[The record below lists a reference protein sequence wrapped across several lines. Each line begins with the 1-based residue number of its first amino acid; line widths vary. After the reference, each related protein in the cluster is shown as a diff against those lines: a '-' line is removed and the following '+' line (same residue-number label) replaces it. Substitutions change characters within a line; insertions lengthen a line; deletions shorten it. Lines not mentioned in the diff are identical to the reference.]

1 MDTKK
6 KVILGG
12 GILLLLIGGGLFGW
26 KKGWFGKKSEGE
38 KDDND
43 MSMLDRLKSTVS
55 KDKDEEKKDDKN
67 KDDENKGGENTTVS
81 NPTAT
86 NASKNTTSS
95 NPTTVTNAS
104 KQTSSSYHATGYSDG
119 ALDLY
124 HKMISSCAEIR
135 QCKKT
140 TSSEKVM
147 DVLLKTGVVG
157 NSYASLCYDNLS
169 KIYGESPFFDE
180 AMALIGSKGQFR
192 KDLKQYIDEGT
203 FRI

>member
-1 MDTKK
+1 MNTKK
-6 KVILGG
+6 KVILGC
-12 GILLLLIGGGLFGW
+12 GILLLLIGGSVFGW

-38 KDDND
+38 KDDKD
-43 MSMLDRLKSTVS
+43 MSMIDRLKSTVS
-55 KDKDEEKKDDKN
+55 KDNDEEN
-67 KDDENKGGENTTVS
+67 KDGENNGGENTTVS
-81 NPTAT
+81 NPT
-86 NASKNTTSS
+86 
-95 NPTTVTNAS
+95 VTDAANRS
-104 KQTSSSYHATGYSDG
+104 VPSYQATGASDG

-140 TSSEKVM
+140 TSSQQVI

-157 NSYASLCYDNLS
+157 NSYAYLCYDNLS

-180 AMALIGSKGQFR
+180 AMALIGSKEQFR
-192 KDLKQYIDEGT
+192 KDLKQYIKDGT